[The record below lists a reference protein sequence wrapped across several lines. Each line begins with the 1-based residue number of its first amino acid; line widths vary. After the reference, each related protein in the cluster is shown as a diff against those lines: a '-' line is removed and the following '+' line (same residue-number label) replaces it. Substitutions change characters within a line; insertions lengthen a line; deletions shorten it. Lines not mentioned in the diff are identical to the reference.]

1 MSAKYLIFLIKFFI
15 TKIFREKMSKNKK
28 HSGSVKKNIE
38 QTNFLDSIPTI
49 YKELIAFLLI
59 LIPLLIYYIPYETE
73 NVRPLGSD
81 YLSIIGQT
89 HIWHEWQDKTGETVL
104 WNPNI
109 FAGEPIYERITPKIA
124 LIDTL
129 LAYLGKIFFWVF
141 WYMLLGGLGI
151 YALLR
156 YKKIPWYFAAT
167 VAVVFILLP
176 DWQALIG
183 TGHNSKL
190 RAIMILPWFILSFDY
205 FFEKRNLL
213 SAGLFAFVFAMFNR
227 THHFQIVFYGILLL
241 VFLYIYPTIKLLI
254 EKKYKEFGKLAL
266 LFTAALILTVMTAAQ
281 PLLSTNEYAQ
291 YSTRGGHPLNIG
303 SEAKSAEKSSG
314 VSFEYATRWSFSPN
328 EILDFFIPHFSG
340 GLQSEKYDGSKF
352 PQLKGREVPGYWG
365 EKPFNGNYATMGA
378 ILFIFAIF
386 GLYYYRKD
394 KFVVGLSIFII
405 FSLLLS
411 FGRHFPALY
420 KLFFY
425 YFPYFSKFRAPSML
439 VNITFV
445 ATLILSGYGLKAF
458 LKQAALKD
466 IKFIAGTL
474 GVFLAIALYVL
485 LFSSSFA
492 FATPMELSRYN
503 PQTMNI
509 VKQIRQEFLQR
520 DTIRLLIILIL
531 FSGVAL
537 GYLYKKL
544 KVEYFIIATFILAVF
559 EISGISLRA
568 YNLISLQNP
577 DKLEQSDFA
586 PTPITNVL
594 TKADNNY
601 RALVLGRE
609 FTSNHYAYFYPLISG
624 YSAIKLQAIQDIFD
638 HALFNGDSPSGLN
651 WNVINLLSGKYIISD
666 KQINDSSVVQT
677 AYDNSRKEFLYENS
691 RALPKAWFVKSVKTF
706 DSNESLVLSMN
717 KNDFHPETEAFLL
730 KKYFTDKTYS
740 GTGKIKL
747 TAKNPNMLEF
757 TYESDAPQFAAVSG
771 SYYPKGWKAFVDGKE
786 VPLYETDFIIRG
798 VEVPAG
804 KHKLKLVFQ
813 PETYF
818 ASMNF
823 VWIGNILI
831 LLFITVPLILEYK
844 KRAVKS

>member
-1 MSAKYLIFLIKFFI
+1 
-15 TKIFREKMSKNKK
+15 MSKKK
-28 HSGSVKKNIE
+28 KQNTTAKNNVKS
-38 QTNFLDSIPTI
+38 TNFLDSIPAL

-59 LIPLLIYYIPYETE
+59 LIPLLFYYVPYETN

-89 HIWHEWQDKTGETVL
+89 HIWHEWQEKTGETVL

-109 FAGEPIYERITPKIA
+109 FAGEPIYERITPKIF
-124 LIDTL
+124 LLDTF

-141 WYMLLGGLGI
+141 WYMLLGGMGI

-205 FFEKRNLL
+205 FFEKKNLV
-213 SAGLFAFVFAMFNR
+213 SAGLFAFTFAMFNR

-254 EKKYKEFGKLAL
+254 EKKYREFGKLAL
-266 LFTAALILTVMTAAQ
+266 LFAGALILTIMTAAQ

-303 SEAKSAEKSSG
+303 QEAKSAEKSSG
-314 VSFEYATRWSFSPN
+314 VSFDYATRWSFSPN

-386 GLYYYRKD
+386 GIYCYRKE
-394 KFVVGLSIFII
+394 KFVVGLAVFIV
-405 FSLLLS
+405 FSLFLS

-439 VNITFV
+439 VNITFL
-445 ATLILSGYGLKAF
+445 ATLILSGFGLKAF
-458 LKQAALKD
+458 LKQAVAKD
-466 IKFIAGTL
+466 IKFIGGVL
-474 GVFLAIALYVL
+474 GVFIAIALYVL

-492 FATPMELSRYN
+492 FATPRELSGYN

-509 VKQIRQEFLQR
+509 VKQIRQEFLTR

-544 KVEYFIIATFILAVF
+544 RVEYFIIATFILAVF

-568 YNLISLQNP
+568 YNMISLQNP
-577 DKLEQSDFA
+577 DRLEKSDFA

-594 TKADNNY
+594 TKADKNY

-638 HALFNGDSPSGLN
+638 HALFRGGGLN
-651 WNVINLLSGKYIISD
+651 WNVINLLSGKYVIADSQLQD
-666 KQINDSSVVQT
+666 STATQI
-677 AYDNSRKEFLYENS
+677 AYDKNRKEFLYLNPK
-691 RALPKAWFVKSVKTF
+691 ALPKAWFVKSIKTF
-706 DSNESLVLSMN
+706 DDNESLVLYMN
-717 KNDFHPETEAFLL
+717 KNNFTPDTEALLL
-730 KKYFTDKTYS
+730 KKNFSNKNYS
-740 GTGKIKL
+740 GNGKITL
-747 TAKNPNMLEF
+747 VEKNPNMLSF
-757 TYESDAPQFAAVSG
+757 NYSTDSKQFAAISG
-771 SYYPKGWKAFVDGKE
+771 SFYPKGWKAYVDGKE
-786 VPLYETDFIIRG
+786 IPLYETDFIIRG

-804 KHKLKLVFQ
+804 KHNLKLLFH

-818 ASMNF
+818 ASMKY
-823 VWIGNILI
+823 VWIGNVLI
-831 LLFITVPLILEYK
+831 LLLIVIPIILQR
-844 KRAVKS
+844 KRGKN